1 MEIIP
6 RNITDV
12 VRKSFEHVPHGRRSV
27 DDSFCYE
34 FLDDAIFNA
43 ECIASRILC
52 DVEPQNLILVFS
64 ESVQSL
70 RDALKLFPPPP
81 PSLYPVK
88 DVGTYTDS
96 EKSHGSNEGDSKPMA
111 IILCKVK
118 DAKMLEKSLGAEKKK
133 GREDA
138 QRDEIAWSELEELKN
153 RLGYLGEHISFAN
166 VESSHPSPGAR
177 LRLWVEC

>member
-1 MEIIP
+1 VEIIP

-12 VRKSFEHVPHGRRSV
+12 VRKPFEHVPNGCGSV
-27 DDSFCYE
+27 NDSLGYE

-43 ECIASRILC
+43 ECVSSRILC
-52 DVEPQNLILVFS
+52 DVEPQNLFLVFS

-70 RDALKLFPPPP
+70 RNALKLFPSPPQ
-81 PSLYPVK
+81 SLYPVK

-96 EKSHGSNEGDSKPMA
+96 EKSHGCNESDSKPRA

-118 DAKMLEKSLGAEKKK
+118 DAKMLENALRAEKKK

-138 QRDEIAWSELEELKN
+138 QRYEIAWSELEELKD
-153 RLGYLGEHISFAN
+153 RLGDLGEHISSAN
-166 VESSHPSPGAR
+166 VF
-177 LRLWVEC
+177 